1 MAKTLQIGGFPWR
14 EKLNIQKCWNMF
26 FGLST
31 SPDDDGE
38 REDMNTHLMMKMS
51 VLR

>member
-1 MAKTLQIGGFPWR
+1 LKYV
-14 EKLNIQKCWNMF
+14 

-51 VLR
+51 VLP